1 MRASKDD
8 NKKITDFISF
18 YSLES
23 SVINH
28 PKHTTIKAAY
38 LFYYATEV
46 GFANPPD
53 KNALKARLNALVS
66 DSLVYCKQYKF
77 DVYNALS
84 LMDNGLFLED
94 QKFGPGDGQLHYYLF
109 NYRANPI
116 AGGVDKRNR
125 LDVDNLSGIGYVS
138 DGIANVTVRL
148 IICLGKHK
156 FDVL

>member
-1 MRASKDD
+1 
-8 NKKITDFISF
+8 
-18 YSLES
+18 
-23 SVINH
+23 VINH
-28 PKHTTIKAAY
+28 PKHTNIKAAY

-46 GFANPPD
+46 GLTTPLN
-53 KNALKARLNALVS
+53 NVALKARLNALVS

-125 LDVDNLSGIGYVS
+125 LDPEILSGIGYVS
-138 DGIANVTVRL
+138 QEQ
-148 IICLGKHK
+148 
-156 FDVL
+156 